1 MSASRKL
8 PNLLSALVAAG
19 ALLPLAASADVTVQQ
34 KSTFDLSIIK
44 SSSVS
49 TEYTS
54 GEKQRRD
61 SETHCDGFMSMIC
74 GHQAD
79 GHIIRLDRDV
89 EWSLEP
95 KKKEYRERRFP
106 TEAERAAAAAKVRET
121 LDKLKS
127 CPTVQQQSSAPDTSK
142 CDPSPPK
149 LEEHQTDQHGS
160 IAGHD
165 SRLTQVT
172 LTQSCHNRETND
184 TCDFTFTMESW
195 LTQDEIP
202 GLADRKAFQ
211 AAYLKKM
218 GLDEMS
224 AQVQQSLQQFLA
236 PYKDSLKQL
245 SAKAEDF
252 KGIPLR
258 TALSISYGGAQ
269 CAAAKDAPPTASV
282 ANPLADAGSAAAS
295 AAASSA
301 AAEAGSAAGVAAAN
315 AAGGHA
321 SSILG
326 SAASSFGSK
335 LASSLFQKK
344 ASAPAAAPA
353 SAAPAAAPN
362 MVRVAAMTME
372 TTAITSDAV
381 PADKFEIP
389 TGWKLVTPKE
399 KAAEKEFT
407 CPAASGT

>member
-1 MSASRKL
+1 MSASRK
-8 PNLLSALVAAG
+8 PSSLLSAISAIG
-19 ALLPLAASADVTVQQ
+19 ALAPLCAGADVTVQQ
-34 KSTFDLSIIK
+34 KSTLDLSIIK
-44 SSSVS
+44 SNTVS

-61 SETHCDGFMSMIC
+61 SELHCEGFMSMIC

-79 GHIIRLDRDV
+79 AQIIRLDHDV
-89 EWSLEP
+89 EWTLEP

-106 TEAERAAAAAKVRET
+106 TEAERAAATAKVRET
-121 LDKLKS
+121 LEKYKS
-127 CPTVQQQSSAPDTSK
+127 CPAVQQQSSAPDTSK

-149 LEEHQTDQHGS
+149 IEERQTDQHQS

-165 SRLTQVT
+165 SRLTQLT

-184 TCDFTFTMESW
+184 TCDFTFSMDSW

-211 AAYLKKM
+211 SAYLKKM

-252 KGIPLR
+252 KGIPMKS
-258 TALSISYGGAQ
+258 ALSISYGGAQ
-269 CAAAKDAPPTASV
+269 CSAAKDAPASASV
-282 ANPLADAGSAAAS
+282 PNPLGDAGSAAAS

-301 AAEAGSAAGVAAAN
+301 AAEAGSAAGAAAAN

-326 SAASSFGSK
+326 NAASSFGSK

-353 SAAPAAAPN
+353 GTPPAPAPN
-362 MVRVAAMTME
+362 MVRVAAMTVE
-372 TTAITSDAV
+372 TTAITTDAV
-381 PADKFEIP
+381 AADKFEIP
-389 TGWKLVTPKE
+389 AGWKLIPPKE
-399 KAAEKEFT
+399 KAAEKEFS
-407 CPAASGT
+407 CPAAAGS